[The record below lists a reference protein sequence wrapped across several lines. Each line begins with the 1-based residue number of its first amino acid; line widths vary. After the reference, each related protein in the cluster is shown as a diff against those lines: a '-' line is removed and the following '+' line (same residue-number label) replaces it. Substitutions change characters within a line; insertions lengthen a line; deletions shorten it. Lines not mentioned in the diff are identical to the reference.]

1 MVMGRRFRAALQ
13 HKIISNLPL
22 IKSTHKKKK
31 KKTRKERESEQGR
44 GGREKEKDRERG
56 WGGGEGKHN
65 SGFMASITD
74 ISHLV

>member
-31 KKTRKERESEQGR
+31 KKTGKRERVSKEGVVERRRKT
-44 GGREKEKDRERG
+44 EKEDGEEVRG
-56 WGGGEGKHN
+56 NTTVDLWLQLLIFH
-65 SGFMASITD
+65 I
-74 ISHLV
+74 

>member
-22 IKSTHKKKK
+22 IKSTKKKK
-31 KKTRKERESEQGR
+31 EKLERESREGWV
-44 GGREKEKDRERG
+44 EKEKEQ
-56 WGGGEGKHN
+56 GGGEGKHN

>member
-31 KKTRKERESEQGR
+31 NRKERESEQGR
-44 GGREKEKDRERG
+44 GGREKEKDRKRMG
-56 WGGGEGKHN
+56 RR
-65 SGFMASITD
+65 
-74 ISHLV
+74 

>member
-31 KKTRKERESEQGR
+31 KTEKRESEQGR

>member
-31 KKTRKERESEQGR
+31 KQERERVSKEGVVER
-44 GGREKEKDRERG
+44 RRKTEKEDGEEVRG
-56 WGGGEGKHN
+56 NTTVDLWLQLLIFH
-65 SGFMASITD
+65 I
-74 ISHLV
+74 